1 VAMGAGDA
9 SALNFAWQILNIVN
23 TESKSSVIVPG
34 EASTS
39 CWSCG
44 TMRAKHF
51 CSACGKV
58 QPAVPVDYFTFFGFP
73 RKLELDTA
81 ALEKEFY
88 ALSRHLHPD
97 VFAQSDEQERAWS
110 LEQSSMLNDAY
121 RTLKDPIKRTEYL
134 LRLEGVELGEQSK
147 RATEKARAS
156 GEVKKQVVPTDL
168 LEEVFE
174 LNMHLEELRMQKKAG
189 EDDPALL
196 EEIGKAKLSLEEK
209 YDALFNELKQ
219 EWKKWDAAV
228 DAGTEETRKQILA
241 RILDVL
247 NRRNYIRNLVRDVNE
262 AME

>member
-1 VAMGAGDA
+1 
-9 SALNFAWQILNIVN
+9 
-23 TESKSSVIVPG
+23 
-34 EASTS
+34 
-39 CWSCG
+39 
-44 TMRAKHF
+44 MRARHF

-73 RKLELDTA
+73 RKLDLDTA
-81 ALEKEFY
+81 ILEKEFY

-97 VFAQSDEQERAWS
+97 LFAQAEPTEREWS

-134 LRLEGVELGEQSK
+134 LRLEGVELEEQSK
-147 RATEKARAS
+147 RATERARAT
-156 GEVKKQVVPTDL
+156 GELKKQVVPPDL

-174 LNMHLEELRMQKKAG
+174 LNMHLEELRTQKEAG

-209 YDALFNELKQ
+209 YDALFDELKR

-228 DAGTEETRKQILA
+228 DRGTEEERIQI
-241 RILDVL
+241 RDRMLDVL
-247 NRRNYIRNLVRDVNE
+247 NRRNYVRNLVRDVNE
-262 AME
+262 ALE